1 MRRTR
6 GQRDAG
12 IQPSGAAMR
21 FKRTVGPC
29 MAAISLLLP
38 ALSPT
43 AHATGDMPIKIEKTF
58 DFGPLIEHT
67 VTVERGLYRV
77 SMRLIRRR
85 ESKDSLNR
93 FGAHLT
99 YEFATTP
106 GTPPMTAP
114 IFKSLLAD
122 MMEAFYGKL
131 GTDLHLDSL
140 SANGFMGIRDVE
152 QKGILAFDG
161 FAPWKAYLDDPGAFT
176 QKEIH
181 AIVRDRWQS
190 SGVFE
195 TILAAFAPLGYRAVF
210 AGFEKLFVFPA
221 EKCSFYRHL
230 EDFGIRKSDRFP
242 YPGTLFFTLM
252 PKP

>member
-1 MRRTR
+1 MRRAC
-6 GQRDAG
+6 GQRDAD
-12 IQPSGAAMR
+12 IRASGAAMR
-21 FKRTVGPC
+21 FERTFGPC
-29 MAAISLLLP
+29 IAAIFLLLSTFP
-38 ALSPT
+38 PT
-43 AHATGDMPIKIEKTF
+43 AHATGDIPIKIEKTF
-58 DFGPLIEHT
+58 DFGALIEHT
-67 VTVERGLYRV
+67 VTIERGLYRV
-77 SMRLIRRR
+77 SMRLSRRR
-85 ESKDSLNR
+85 ESKGSANR
-93 FGAHLT
+93 DGAHLT
-99 YEFATTP
+99 YDFSATP

-114 IFKSLLAD
+114 IFKSLLTD

-131 GTDLHLDSL
+131 GTDLHFDSL

-195 TILAAFAPLGYRAVF
+195 TIMAAFAPLGYRAVF

-221 EKCSFYRHL
+221 EKCSFYPQL